1 MAEAQNHDIGIVS
14 HTFAFEKPSLLMR
27 TVPYNPSVDHLYRI
41 EYAGLHKGF
50 LWTFYKNLR

>member
-41 EYAGLHKGF
+41 E
-50 LWTFYKNLR
+50 